1 MKESSDH
8 NNCEIVENI
17 QLNAINII
25 CDSGGAVVATPSLAP
40 LPLGKFAAE
49 SPIHREIF
57 SKSYYI
63 NPKSG
68 CIYHFSIHLDPNE
81 IPLGDKLIGKA

>member
-63 NPKSG
+63 NLKSD
-68 CIYHFSIHLDPNE
+68 CIYNFPINLEPN
-81 IPLGDKLIGKA
+81 GRSFGSKSIGKR